1 MTTEERLREWPKQ
14 FLREGR
20 EQGIAQGIAQG
31 REQGIAQ
38 GIAQGREQGIEQGI
52 EQGREQGIK
61 QGLEHERGLLRRM
74 AERRFGAETG
84 ERLAALLAAIA
95 DTDHLAEAGDWLV
108 QCQDGDE
115 FLAHVQRIARS

>member
-31 REQGIAQ
+31 REQGIE
-38 GIAQGREQGIEQGI
+38 QGREQGREQGI
-52 EQGREQGIK
+52 EQGREQGIE

-84 ERLAALLAAIA
+84 ERLTALLAAIA
-95 DTDHLAEAGDWLV
+95 DADHLAEAGDWLV
-108 QCQDGDE
+108 QCEDGDE
-115 FLAHVQRIARS
+115 FLAQVQRITRS